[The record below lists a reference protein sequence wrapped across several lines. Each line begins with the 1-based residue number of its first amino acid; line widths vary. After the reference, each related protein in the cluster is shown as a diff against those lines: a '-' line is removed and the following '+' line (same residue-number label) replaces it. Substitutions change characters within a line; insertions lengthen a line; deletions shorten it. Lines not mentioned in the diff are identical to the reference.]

1 MKTKKCAIGID
12 LGTSNCA
19 VAHCSFAPT
28 TDDGSPLYAAV
39 QLPQVIEIPQIVAPG
54 QVGHKL
60 LLPSALYFLQ
70 EHEML
75 SGEFELPELNSTPY
89 LIGEGAR
96 NMGLSLA
103 DRVVTS
109 AKSWLCSENVDRSA
123 PILPWGSSIADTVKL
138 SPVAVTTKYLS
149 HIRRAITTG
158 LAQIEGQTTDASTTK
173 TPTIINPKETEIAL
187 TVPASFDEVARNLTV
202 EAAKEA
208 GFQDIILLEEPLAA
222 LYAWIAHSEGS
233 WRSQIS
239 PGDVILVCDLGGGTA
254 DFSLV
259 AATDNNGELEL
270 ERISVGEHLLLGGDN
285 MDLALAFQTRAR
297 LADNGSE
304 LDAWQFQTLIHLTR
318 AAKEKLLSDSS
329 LSSYPITIPSRG
341 SNLFA
346 KGISTELLR
355 SDVTHIILEG
365 FFPIVE
371 ENAAP
376 QRGRNA
382 GLREIG
388 LAYAKDPALTKH
400 LADFLRKSLDRIRT
414 NKKAYSTTIQALAE
428 SRELSLTPNAVLFN
442 GGVFNSS
449 YLRERVLTLLNSWG
463 TNNQLPVR
471 ELIGTDRD
479 TAVAVGA
486 ASYAMTKLSGKG
498 LRIKSG
504 TTKSYYIGIESA
516 APAIPGFSAPVK
528 GFCVLPFGTEEGSEL
543 DVGEE
548 TFSLLTGEESEFR
561 LFSSSERLNDEV
573 GTLINNADSELQES
587 APLIVTIPHV
597 KNGDFPEIVHVK
609 LHSKITEVGVLE
621 VWLQHVDLQEH
632 DSSARWKLEFN
643 VRPQG

>member
-19 VAHCSFAPT
+19 VALCSIEPT
-28 TDDGSPLYAAV
+28 SAGPDEGPTVHVTVP
-39 QLPQVIEIPQIVAPG
+39 LPQVLEIPQIVAPG
-54 QVGHKL
+54 HVAHKP

-70 EHEML
+70 DHEMQ
-75 SGEFELPELNSTPY
+75 SGEFDLPELNSAPC

-96 NMGLSLA
+96 NMGSSLA

-109 AKSWLCSENVDRSA
+109 AKSWLCSENVDRRA
-123 PILPWGSSIADTVKL
+123 PILPWSSSLPDTVKL
-138 SPVAVTTKYLS
+138 SPVEVTTRYLS
-149 HIRRAITTG
+149 HLRRAINAGLVQVQGAATETTG
-158 LAQIEGQTTDASTTK
+158 
-173 TPTIINPKETEIAL
+173 INPQETEIAI

-208 GFQDIILLEEPLAA
+208 GFQDILLLEEPLAA

-239 PGDVILVCDLGGGTA
+239 PGDVLLVCDLGGGTA

-259 AATDNNGELEL
+259 AATDDDGELEL

-285 MDLALAFQTRAR
+285 MDLALAYQTRAR
-297 LADNGSE
+297 LADSGVE
-304 LDAWQFQTLIHLTR
+304 LDTWQFQTLVHLTR
-318 AAKEKLLSDSS
+318 SAKEKLLSDGS

-355 SDVTHIILEG
+355 GDVQQIILEG

-371 ENAAP
+371 ADAAP
-376 QRGRNA
+376 LRGRNA

-388 LAYAKDPALTKH
+388 LSYAKDAALTKH
-400 LADFLRKSLDRIRT
+400 LAEFLRKSLERIRA
-414 NKKAYSTTIQALAE
+414 NRNAYSETIQELAD
-428 SRELSLTPNAVLFN
+428 SRQGSLTPNAVLFN

-449 YLRERVLTLLNSWG
+449 YLRDRVLTLLNSWATG
-463 TNNQLPVR
+463 NDLTVR
-471 ELIGTDRD
+471 ELTGTDRD

-486 ASYAMTKLSGKG
+486 ANYAMTKLSGKG

-504 TTKSYYIGIESA
+504 TTRSYYIGIESA
-516 APAIPGFSAPVK
+516 APAIPGFAAPVK

-543 DVGEE
+543 DAGEQ
-548 TFSLLTGEESEFR
+548 TFSLLTGEECEFR
-561 LFSSSERLNDEV
+561 LFSSCERLNDVV
-573 GTLINNADSELQES
+573 GTLINNAETELQES
-587 APLIVTIPHV
+587 SPLIVTIPHIR
-597 KNGDFPEIVHVK
+597 NGDFPEVVHVR

-621 VWLQHVDLQEH
+621 VWLQHVDAH
-632 DSSARWKLEFN
+632 DSDSTSRWKLEFN
-643 VRPQG
+643 VRPQN

>member
-1 MKTKKCAIGID
+1 M
-12 LGTSNCA
+12 
-19 VAHCSFAPT
+19 
-28 TDDGSPLYAAV
+28 GS
-39 QLPQVIEIPQIVAPG
+39 
-54 QVGHKL
+54 
-60 LLPSALYFLQ
+60 
-70 EHEML
+70 
-75 SGEFELPELNSTPY
+75 
-89 LIGEGAR
+89 
-96 NMGLSLA
+96 SLA

-109 AKSWLCSENVDRSA
+109 AKSWLCSENVDRRA
-123 PILPWGSSIADTVKL
+123 PILPWGSSLPDTVKL
-138 SPVAVTTKYLS
+138 SPVDVTTKYLS
-149 HIRRAITTG
+149 HLRRAVTSG
-158 LAQIEGQTTDASTTK
+158 LAQIQGLAGDTRVA
-173 TPTIINPKETEIAL
+173 INPQETEVAI

-202 EAAKEA
+202 EAAREA
-208 GFQDIILLEEPLAA
+208 GFDDILLLEEPLAA

-239 PGDVILVCDLGGGTA
+239 PGDVLLVCDLGGGTA

-259 AATDNNGELEL
+259 AATDNGGELEL

-297 LADNGSE
+297 LADSGVE
-304 LDAWQFQTLIHLTR
+304 LDSWQFQTLVHLTR
-318 AAKEKLLSDSS
+318 TAKEKLLTDGT

-346 KGISTELLR
+346 KGISTEVLR
-355 SDVTHIILEG
+355 NDVTQIILEG
-365 FFPIVE
+365 FFPIVD
-371 ENAAP
+371 ASVAP
-376 QRGRNA
+376 LRGRNA

-400 LADFLRKSLDRIRT
+400 LADFLRKSLERIRA
-414 NKKAYSTTIQALAE
+414 NRNAYSRTTQELAD
-428 SRELSLTPNAVLFN
+428 SRQVSLTPNAVLFN

-449 YLRERVLTLLNSWG
+449 YLRERVLKLLNSWG
-463 TNNQLPVR
+463 TENGIPVR
-471 ELIGTDRD
+471 ELTGTDRD

-486 ASYAMTKLSGKG
+486 ANYAMTKLSGRG

-543 DVGEE
+543 DAGEQ

-561 LFSSSERLNDEV
+561 LFSSSDHLNDEV
-573 GTLINNADSELQES
+573 GTLINNAEAELQES
-587 APLIVTIPHV
+587 SPLIVTIPHIR
-597 KNGDFPEIVHVK
+597 NGDFPEVVHVK
-609 LHSKITEVGVLE
+609 LQSKITEVGVLE
-621 VWLQHVDLQEH
+621 VWLQHVDSQDN

-643 VRPQG
+643 VRPQN

>member
-1 MKTKKCAIGID
+1 
-12 LGTSNCA
+12 
-19 VAHCSFAPT
+19 
-28 TDDGSPLYAAV
+28 
-39 QLPQVIEIPQIVAPG
+39 
-54 QVGHKL
+54 
-60 LLPSALYFLQ
+60 
-70 EHEML
+70 
-75 SGEFELPELNSTPY
+75 
-89 LIGEGAR
+89 
-96 NMGLSLA
+96 
-103 DRVVTS
+103 
-109 AKSWLCSENVDRSA
+109 
-123 PILPWGSSIADTVKL
+123 
-138 SPVAVTTKYLS
+138 
-149 HIRRAITTG
+149 
-158 LAQIEGQTTDASTTK
+158 
-173 TPTIINPKETEIAL
+173 
-187 TVPASFDEVARNLTV
+187 
-202 EAAKEA
+202 
-208 GFQDIILLEEPLAA
+208 
-222 LYAWIAHSEGS
+222 
-233 WRSQIS
+233 
-239 PGDVILVCDLGGGTA
+239 
-254 DFSLV
+254 LV
-259 AATDNNGELEL
+259 AASDNGGELEL

-297 LADNGSE
+297 LADKGVE
-304 LDAWQFQTLIHLTR
+304 LDSWQFQTLVHLTR
-318 AAKEKLLSDSS
+318 AAKEKLLSDGS

-355 SDVTHIILEG
+355 NDVTQIILDG

-371 ENAAP
+371 ADAAP

-388 LAYAKDPALTKH
+388 LAYAKDPAFTKH
-400 LADFLRKSLDRIRT
+400 LADFLRKSLERIRI
-414 NKKAYSTTIQALAE
+414 NKNAYSATIQALAE

-449 YLRERVLTLLNSWG
+449 YLRERMLALLNSWG
-463 TNNQLPVR
+463 TNNNLPVR
-471 ELIGTDRD
+471 ELTGTNRD

-486 ASYAMTKLSGKG
+486 ANYAMTKLSGKG

-516 APAIPGFSAPVK
+516 APAIPGFSVPVK

-543 DVGEE
+543 DIGEQ

-573 GTLINNADSELQES
+573 GALINNADSELQES
-587 APLIVTIPHV
+587 SPLIVTIPHI
-597 KNGDFPEIVHVK
+597 KDGDFPEVVHVR

-621 VWLQHVDLQEH
+621 VWLQHVDSHDH

>member
-1 MKTKKCAIGID
+1 MKMKKCAIGID

-19 VAHCSFAPT
+19 VAKCSLEPT
-28 TDDGSPLYAAV
+28 TIVHDDESPLHVTV
-39 QLPQVIEIPQIVAPG
+39 QLPQVLEIPQIVAPG
-54 QVGHKL
+54 HVAHKP

-70 EHEML
+70 DHEMQ
-75 SGEFELPELNSTPY
+75 SGEFDLPDLNSAPY

-96 NMGLSLA
+96 NMGSSLA

-109 AKSWLCSENVDRSA
+109 AKSWLCSENVDRRA
-123 PILPWGSSIADTVKL
+123 QILPWGSSLADSVKL
-138 SPVAVTTKYLS
+138 SPVDVTTKYLS
-149 HIRRAITTG
+149 HLRRTITSG
-158 LAQIEGQTTDASTTK
+158 LAQAQGLHSETATA
-173 TPTIINPKETEIAL
+173 INPQDTEIAI

-208 GFQDIILLEEPLAA
+208 GFNDILLLEEPLAA

-239 PGDVILVCDLGGGTA
+239 PGDVLLVCDLGGGTA

-259 AATDNNGELEL
+259 AASDKDGELEL
-270 ERISVGEHLLLGGDN
+270 ERISVGDHLLLGGDN
-285 MDLALAFQTRAR
+285 MDLALAFQTRTR
-297 LADNGSE
+297 LSDSGIE
-304 LDAWQFQTLIHLTR
+304 LDSWQFQTLVHLTR
-318 AAKEKLLSDSS
+318 TAKEKLLSDGS

-355 SDVTHIILEG
+355 SDVTQIILEG

-371 ENAAP
+371 ANAAP
-376 QRGRNA
+376 LRGRTS

-400 LADFLRKSLDRIRT
+400 LAEFLRKSLERIRA
-414 NKKAYSTTIQALAE
+414 NRNAYSETIQELAE
-428 SRELSLTPNAVLFN
+428 SRQGSLTPNAVLFN

-449 YLRERVLTLLNSWG
+449 YLRERVLSLLNSWG
-463 TNNQLPVR
+463 TENGINVR
-471 ELIGTDRD
+471 ELTGTDRD

-516 APAIPGFSAPVK
+516 APAIPGFSVPVK

-543 DVGEE
+543 DAGEQ

-561 LFSSSERLNDEV
+561 LFSSSDRLNDEI
-573 GTLINNADSELQES
+573 GTLISNAETELQES
-587 APLIVTIPHV
+587 SPLIVTIPHI
-597 KNGDFPEIVHVK
+597 NSGDFPEVVHVK

-621 VWLQHVDLQEH
+621 VWLQQVDTPER

-643 VRPQG
+643 VRPQN